1 MRNKII
7 FLAFGSF
14 VFGSEVFTISSETKT
29 ISKAIIDVIKK
40 SFLEDVTILNII
52 TFADKD
58 VKINVLMSEIVNEV
72 SLNVSSDAVNLRIS
86 DINNLFIVK
95 EKRFYNIFL
104 IANYETYEEF
114 KRVHELF
121 DFQGFFLV
129 VIVDKYRN
137 QYRDMKK
144 IFQTMWE
151 SSIINVN
158 ALVVGGASDSSLEM
172 FTFYPFTAENCGD
185 VFPVLTN
192 KFINSSFLMS
202 QKHYEDKLTNLFGC
216 PLKVVTFNIAPLMF
230 IKLDKDKNNH
240 YLTSGIEGEL
250 LIGKKKQQIICA
262 NNILW
267 QI

>member
-1 MRNKII
+1 MRNEII

-14 VFGSEVFTISSETKT
+14 VFGREVFTASSETKI
-29 ISKAIIDVIKK
+29 ISKAIADVIKK
-40 SFLEDVTILNII
+40 SFLEDVTIINII

-58 VKINVLMSEIVNEV
+58 VKINVLMKEIVNEV

-86 DINNLFIVK
+86 DIDKLFNVR

-104 IANYETYEEF
+104 IANYETYGEF
-114 KRVHELF
+114 KRVHEFF

-129 VIVDKYRN
+129 VMVDRYRN

-144 IFQTMWE
+144 IFQSMWE

-158 ALVVGGASDSSLEM
+158 TLVVGGASDDLLEM
-172 FTFYPFTAENCGD
+172 FTFYPFTAENCGK

-202 QKHYEDKLTNLFGC
+202 HKHYDDKLTNLYGC

-230 IKLDKDKNNH
+230 IKPDKDKNDH
-240 YLTSGIEGEL
+240 YSTSGIEGEL
-250 LIGKKKQQIICA
+250 LIGK
-262 NNILW
+262 
-267 QI
+267 